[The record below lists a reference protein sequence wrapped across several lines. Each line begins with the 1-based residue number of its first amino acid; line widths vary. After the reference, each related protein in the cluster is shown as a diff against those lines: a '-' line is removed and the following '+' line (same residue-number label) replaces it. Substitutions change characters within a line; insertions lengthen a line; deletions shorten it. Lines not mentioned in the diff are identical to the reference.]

1 MVGWFIYGFMWLSVF
16 GGLILPF
23 GLRPL
28 LTGRRLRTVGVKV
41 KAECTGRYWS
51 EDRVS
56 EHFAF
61 RTRGGRRVLYR
72 SPLRGSRVAGN
83 GEMVDLVYDPRNPK
97 RARTERELARKSEA
111 WRNLW
116 GGIGLLVAM
125 HVFFLKIF
133 I

>member
-1 MVGWFIYGFMWLSVF
+1 MVGWFIYGFMWLFVL
-16 GGLILPF
+16 GGLVLPF
-23 GLRPL
+23 GVRPL
-28 LTGRRLRTVGVKV
+28 LIDRRLRTVGVKV
-41 KAECTGRYWS
+41 KAQCSGGHWS

-56 EHFAF
+56 EHFEF
-61 RTRGGRRVLYR
+61 QTREGRLVLYR
-72 SPLRGSRVAGN
+72 SPLRGSRVADN
-83 GEMVDLVYDPRNPK
+83 GEVVDLVYDPRNPK

-125 HVFFLKIF
+125 HAFFYKIF